1 MRRRM
6 SAFGGKADAAQGT
19 VPGEPRTVWAQMRRC
34 LGCRVFHLDSNVK
47 GITPAPLRS
56 PRQARPYGGIPVGS
70 VSERKVGY
78 VAKVFSKVT
87 SLAYLMFPTE
97 EQAMDVPSKPG

>member
-1 MRRRM
+1 M
-6 SAFGGKADAAQGT
+6 GG
-19 VPGEPRTVWAQMRRC
+19 
-34 LGCRVFHLDSNVK
+34 
-47 GITPAPLRS
+47 S
-56 PRQARPYGGIPVGS
+56 PWGS

-97 EQAMDVPSKPG
+97 EEAMDVPGKPGRW